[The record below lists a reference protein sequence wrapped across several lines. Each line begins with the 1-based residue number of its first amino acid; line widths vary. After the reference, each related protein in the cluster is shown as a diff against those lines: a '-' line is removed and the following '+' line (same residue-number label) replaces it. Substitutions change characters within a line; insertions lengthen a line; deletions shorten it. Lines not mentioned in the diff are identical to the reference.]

1 MHNHNPNNNTAR
13 RRESN
18 SPVFYNPQ
26 FKDFLD
32 KCPTEKGEYS
42 DCDVVEDELNVYLK
56 KKIKDTYNV
65 LEFWKTADDVPLLK
79 QLAKQILSIPAS
91 SATSERVFSTSG
103 RILEK
108 SRSRFLSK
116 NDIKILFLH
125 KNM

>member
-1 MHNHNPNNNTAR
+1 MHNHNPNNDTAR

-32 KCPTEKGEYS
+32 KCLTEKGEYS

-103 RILEK
+103 RILEER
-108 SRSRFLSK
+108 RSRLLSK
-116 NDIKILFLH
+116 NVDKILFLH

>member
-1 MHNHNPNNNTAR
+1 M
-13 RRESN
+13 
-18 SPVFYNPQ
+18 
-26 FKDFLD
+26 
-32 KCPTEKGEYS
+32 
-42 DCDVVEDELNVYLK
+42 VEDELNVYLK

-103 RILEK
+103 RILEER
-108 SRSRFLSK
+108 RSRLLSK
-116 NDIKILFLH
+116 NVDKILFLH

>member
-1 MHNHNPNNNTAR
+1 MHNHNPNNDTAR
-13 RRESN
+13 RRASN

-32 KCPTEKGEYS
+32 KCLTEKGEYS

-65 LEFWKTADDVPLLK
+65 LEFCKTADDVPLLK

-103 RILEK
+103 RILEER
-108 SRSRFLSK
+108 RSRLLSK
-116 NDIKILFLH
+116 NVDKILFLH